1 LFIVPED
8 SGGRGTAGMQTSE
21 LFEFFEDSG
30 GGSLVQRSWQLM
42 NEKQGRTRVRRL
54 HKLGMETYYSVKR
67 DLLVCTSWEWT
78 WFLRLCSLPC
88 VLLLLFLCLLVHS
101 CASAGHASSL
111 TLRLSA
117 HARLTLS
124 REHVLCNGPRA
135 AVAAG
140 PGHDVSAVW
149 SNVMRAV

>member
-67 DLLVCTSWEWT
+67 DLLVC
-78 WFLRLCSLPC
+78 
-88 VLLLLFLCLLVHS
+88 S